1 MPAPNQPAAK
11 VCPNLALAPA
21 TYHKVSVPQVASPAL
36 QVTVAQAPTP
46 ADVPLARESSV
57 KLDPSPPGL
66 YLLNSVLLV

>member
-36 QVTVAQAPTP
+36 LVATAEAPP
-46 ADVPLARESSV
+46 FAVVPLAQVSSV

>member
-36 QVTVAQAPTP
+36 LAAIPEAPAVAV
-46 ADVPLARESSV
+46 VPLARVSSV

>member
-1 MPAPNQPAAK
+1 MPAPKHPAAK

-21 TYHKVSVPQVASPAL
+21 TYHKVVVPQVASPAL
-36 QVTVAQAPTP
+36 LVTMADAPAPAVA
-46 ADVPLARESSV
+46 PLARLSSA